1 MASLLYQH
9 LPYLRFL
16 LTEGFSEAGSE
27 DPVTQDDE
35 DGHDDG
41 DGEIFQPQKKS
52 SEHDLTS
59 MRPSG

>member
-41 DGEIFQPQKKS
+41 DGEIFQPQKKAQS
-52 SEHDLTS
+52 TI
-59 MRPSG
+59 